1 MDLTYDLGSSAGIEI
16 PMTDISIMELMK
28 MDIETNKQAHHN
40 NDVRDDT
47 N

>member
-1 MDLTYDLGSSAGIEI
+1 MELTYDLGSSAGIEI
-16 PMTDISIMELMK
+16 PMTDISIMEIIK
-28 MDIETNKQAHHN
+28 MDIEIKKHVRHN